1 MKKKK
6 KKERKKEKGKNTKSF
21 LDLRS
26 EMILLILVKLDFF
39 FVTFIKPGAS

>member
-1 MKKKK
+1 MEKKKK
-6 KKERKKEKGKNTKSF
+6 KKGKKKKNTKSF

-39 FVTFIKPGAS
+39 FVTFIKPGVS